1 MLEGRFA
8 RGSGAPYIQAHVSFP
23 RLRLG
28 GVLWFLID
36 TGADATLLMPADS
49 RKLRVDFRLL
59 TNLTASQGIG
69 GTARGYRET
78 AVLSFSDRRYYVYS
92 YLIKIEIAAP
102 LAHNMRLP
110 SLLGRDI
117 LRQWRLMVDAPENEI
132 RCVPKTWD
140 MRSRG

>member
-28 GVLWFLID
+28 GVLWLLID

-59 TNLTASQGIG
+59 SNLTGSQGIG
-69 GTARGYRET
+69 GTARGYRQT
-78 AVLSFSDRRYYVYS
+78 AVLSFSDRRYYVQS
-92 YLIKIEIAAP
+92 YLIKIKIAAP
-102 LAHNMRLP
+102 LVPTHALP
-110 SLLGRDI
+110 
-117 LRQWRLMVDAPENEI
+117 
-132 RCVPKTWD
+132 C
-140 MRSRG
+140 